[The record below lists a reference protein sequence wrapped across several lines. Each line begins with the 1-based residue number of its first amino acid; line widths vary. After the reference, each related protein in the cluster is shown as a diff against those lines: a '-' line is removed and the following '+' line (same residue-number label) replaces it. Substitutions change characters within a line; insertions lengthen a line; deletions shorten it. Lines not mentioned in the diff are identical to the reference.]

1 MVVTAKIA
9 AKIKSFF
16 IGKNVGSGA
25 IERSRTDAFPLILL
39 AFFFLFFALLVFL
52 YELAIGINF
61 DAPLLALFVYH
72 GFVNGFALFCLLLD
86 LHDLVTASLIFD
98 CRLRRLGQARHLN
111 GLLFFFCGR
120 QKNRTGQTADYGN
133 WYCCDCFF
141 HWYFPLVTSC
151 VDCCLLVLSRTKQ
164 SLGCKCKYYLQYVF

>member
-1 MVVTAKIA
+1 MKTPSFSFSFPLRQVRLSIFAVSSATSALRLIAAKVA

-39 AFFFLFFALLVFL
+39 AFFFLFFALLVLL

-86 LHDLVTASLIFD
+86 LHYLVTASLFFD
-98 CRLRRLGQARHLN
+98 CRLR
-111 GLLFFFCGR
+111 
-120 QKNRTGQTADYGN
+120 
-133 WYCCDCFF
+133 
-141 HWYFPLVTSC
+141 
-151 VDCCLLVLSRTKQ
+151 LLV
-164 SLGCKCKYYLQYVF
+164 